1 MKIVCIPLI
10 FIQFY
15 FLNTHIS
22 NFNMF
27 LLCFNLQEIKPEP
40 NWKPS
45 SPILASA
52 PTMSSTGELQ
62 MIMSRMADMTALIQT
77 QRSEV
82 CKWGY

>member
-1 MKIVCIPLI
+1 MKFELFTVTTKTLD
-10 FIQFY
+10 F
-15 FLNTHIS
+15 NTIDFVS
-22 NFNMF
+22 
-27 LLCFNLQEIKPEP
+27 FNLQEIKQEP

-82 CKWGY
+82 CKWAY

>member
-1 MKIVCIPLI
+1 M
-10 FIQFY
+10 
-15 FLNTHIS
+15 
-22 NFNMF
+22 
-27 LLCFNLQEIKPEP
+27 KPEP

-52 PTMSSTGELQ
+52 PTMASTGELQ

-82 CKWGY
+82 CKWEY

>member
-1 MKIVCIPLI
+1 M
-10 FIQFY
+10 
-15 FLNTHIS
+15 S
-22 NFNMF
+22 NFNTIDF
-27 LLCFNLQEIKPEP
+27 VSFNLQEIKQEP

-82 CKWGY
+82 CKWAYYSNLKH